1 MLDKN
6 IHNQPQRDAMAMDI
20 KETAFVN
27 IAVAK
32 PYNHYDS
39 ASFNPEIDKMRGH
52 NLVVC
57 SGASA
62 ATTASTC
69 SQ

>member
-1 MLDKN
+1 M
-6 IHNQPQRDAMAMDI
+6 HNQPQRDAVAMDI
-20 KETAFVN
+20 KETAFVYTT
-27 IAVAK
+27 VVK
-32 PYNHYDS
+32 PDNHYDS
-39 ASFNPEIDKMRGH
+39 ASFNPEIDNMRGH

-62 ATTASTC
+62 ATTTATC